1 MLLIK
6 LGILAFF
13 GKKIYAPV
21 LVAHL
26 IHHTTQ
32 SIKTKIDKKL
42 EVSS

>member
-1 MLLIK
+1 MLLVK

-13 GKKIYAPV
+13 GKKIYAPF

-32 SIKTKIDKKL
+32 SIKNKIDKKL